1 MEIFGF
7 TLKKSRLAGMLLA
20 IFLAAVCSVAASAS
34 YPLVRNYTR
43 SAYHGG
49 TQNWDIKQDSY
60 GRMLFANNSGMLIY
74 DSKNWT
80 LCPIGNYTSVRSLMV
95 DESTSRI
102 YAGGSEEFGY
112 YHNDPDR
119 GCFVYKSLMP
129 TLPKRNRH
137 FTEVWNIHKSGK
149 YIWFQSDFNLLRFRR
164 QQIDFHTL

>member
-95 DESTSRI
+95 DEARRASMP
-102 YAGGSEEFGY
+102 A
-112 YHNDPDR
+112 DR
-119 GCFVYKSLMP
+119 RNSATTTTTP
-129 TLPKRNRH
+129 TGDASFIK
-137 FTEVWNIHKSGK
+137 V
-149 YIWFQSDFNLLRFRR
+149 
-164 QQIDFHTL
+164 

>member
-1 MEIFGF
+1 MKIFGF

-112 YHNDPDR
+112 YQRPR
-119 GCFVYKSLMP
+119 QGM
-129 TLPKRNRH
+129 
-137 FTEVWNIHKSGK
+137 
-149 YIWFQSDFNLLRFRR
+149 LR
-164 QQIDFHTL
+164 L

>member
-1 MEIFGF
+1 MCLCFKMLQKICFITYFYLFLNIYFFTNFGPLNECILQTMEIFGF
-7 TLKKSRLAGMLLA
+7 TLKKSRLARMLLA

-102 YAGGSEEFGY
+102 YA
-112 YHNDPDR
+112 
-119 GCFVYKSLMP
+119 P
-129 TLPKRNRH
+129 TGDASFIK
-137 FTEVWNIHKSGK
+137 V
-149 YIWFQSDFNLLRFRR
+149 
-164 QQIDFHTL
+164 

>member
-1 MEIFGF
+1 
-7 TLKKSRLAGMLLA
+7 MLLA

-102 YAGGSEEFGY
+102 YAG
-112 YHNDPDR
+112 DR
-119 GCFVYKSLMP
+119 RNSATTTTTP
-129 TLPKRNRH
+129 TGDASFIK
-137 FTEVWNIHKSGK
+137 V
-149 YIWFQSDFNLLRFRR
+149 
-164 QQIDFHTL
+164 